1 MIKRS
6 AEPILWLLFSAG
18 GVAAAFVF
26 PILLLLFGVAF
37 PLGWLAVPESEQL
50 RIVFG
55 HPVTRLVLFG
65 VCTLSLLHAAHR
77 FRYTL
82 YDGLQIKHLNEV
94 IALLC
99 YGGAMV
105 GSIAAAYLLLTFR
118 T

>member
-6 AEPILWLLFSAG
+6 AEPLLWLLFSAG
-18 GVAAAFVF
+18 GVVAAFVF

-37 PLGWLAVPESEQL
+37 PLGWLPAPEFDQL
-50 RIVFG
+50 RRVFA
-55 HPVTRLVLFG
+55 HPLTRLALLA

-94 IALLC
+94 IALIC
-99 YGGAMV
+99 YGGAIV
-105 GSIAAAYLLLTFR
+105 GSIAAAYLLATFSA
-118 T
+118 